1 MDIHLDSL
9 NCYQNLDEP
18 PETLSVLPPRKW
30 AGLWPLHMLG
40 AFGWQRLSEKK
51 INVSLI
57 HFHSLLVCV
66 LVLSS

>member
-40 AFGWQRLSEKK
+40 AFGWQRLSKK
-51 INVSLI
+51 KSM
-57 HFHSLLVCV
+57 
-66 LVLSS
+66 